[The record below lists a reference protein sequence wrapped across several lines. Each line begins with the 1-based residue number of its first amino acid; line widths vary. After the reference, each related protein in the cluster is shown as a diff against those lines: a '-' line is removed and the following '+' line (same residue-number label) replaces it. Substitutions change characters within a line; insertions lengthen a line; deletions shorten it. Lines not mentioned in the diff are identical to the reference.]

1 MCVLSHSSA
10 ILHIR
15 TILLIRKQIPQYEL
29 LNKEAGGFEL
39 PPWLAKHENTWRAAM
54 RDGNT
59 VANIIMGVLE
69 RELQV
74 PTGSLTSRHRMTD
87 RSSDFLRVLRYPKF
101 VPGKSLSRPGFP
113 PHRDALSV
121 AILFTWL
128 GGLQVP
134 ANVSTA
140 EADGESEED
149 WRWVKPLPGHAIVNL
164 GDALQILTNNVLK
177 SRKHRVVKA
186 PGPQAGFD
194 RYSVLLGIRPAN
206 DTPMRALK
214 SPKIPEYTAEQ
225 AKAEII
231 DAHQWGANSVR
242 KVLSVME
249 KK

>member
-1 MCVLSHSSA
+1 M
-10 ILHIR
+10 LHICE
-15 TILLIRKQIPQYEL
+15 TSLTCKQIPQYEL
-29 LNKEAGGFEL
+29 LNKEAGGFQL
-39 PPWLAKHENTWRAAM
+39 PPWLAKNEETWRAAM

-113 PHRDALSV
+113 PHRDAVSV

-186 PGPQAGFD
+186 PGSQAGFD

-214 SPKIPEYTAEQ
+214 SPRIPEYTPEQ
-225 AKAEII
+225 AKAERL
-231 DAHQWGANSVR
+231 DAQQWGANSVR

>member
-1 MCVLSHSSA
+1 MEIVSFPSHSVA
-10 ILHIR
+10 P
-15 TILLIRKQIPQYEL
+15 LLNLQQLPQYEL
-29 LNKEAGGFEL
+29 LNNEVEDFKL
-39 PPWLAKHENTWRAAM
+39 PTWLSKNEDTWRAAM

-69 RELQV
+69 RELRL
-74 PTGSLTSRHRMTD
+74 PTGSLTSLHRMTN

-101 VPGKSLSRPGFP
+101 VPGKSLDRPGFP

-128 GGLQVP
+128 GGLQIP
-134 ANVSTA
+134 MPDPKMTDDGA
-140 EADGESEED
+140 ETEES
-149 WRWVKPLPGHAIVNL
+149 WRWVKPLPGHAIINL

-177 SRKHRVVKA
+177 SGKHRVVKA

-194 RYSVLLGIRPAN
+194 RYSVLLGTRPAN
-206 DTPMRALK
+206 ATPMTALK
-214 SPKIPEYTAEQ
+214 SPRIPEYTADQ
-225 AKAEII
+225 ANAEVIN
-231 DAHQWGANSVR
+231 AQQWGAKSVG